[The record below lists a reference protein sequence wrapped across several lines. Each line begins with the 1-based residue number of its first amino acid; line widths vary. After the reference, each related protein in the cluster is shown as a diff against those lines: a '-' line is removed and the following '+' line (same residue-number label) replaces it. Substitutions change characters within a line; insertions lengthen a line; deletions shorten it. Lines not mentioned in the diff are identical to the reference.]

1 MVAVGERAATAARP
15 GEAAC
20 EVCGGG
26 AWAPLVVEN
35 GYQWV
40 RCAECGFARLSPM
53 PDLAAA
59 GEIQSPEVARD
70 YIRTLTA
77 KADSKMRRSRRRV
90 RHLRRRMRG
99 PDMLDVG
106 SNIGCFVE
114 AGREIGLRAVGLDI
128 NPDLVAYA
136 RERYPECEF
145 VCGALEDVD
154 FGDRRFDGIYTS
166 EVIEHVV
173 DPNGF
178 LAGIFRL
185 LKPGGVLYLT
195 TPDLGGYRQKAPPGW
210 KPLGAPDHK
219 LYFTPEN
226 MRRMLVRHG
235 FTDVRFRFNVK
246 PGIKLF
252 ARRGEAAR

>member
-1 MVAVGERAATAARP
+1 MTKGREVT
-15 GEAAC
+15 AC

-26 AWAPLVVEN
+26 AMAPLAAEN
-35 GYQWV
+35 GYDWV
-40 RCAECGFARLSPM
+40 RCEACGFASLSPM
-53 PDLAAA
+53 PDGAAA
-59 GEIQSPEVARD
+59 GELQGPEVARD

-90 RHLRRRMRG
+90 RHLGRRMRG

-128 NPDLVAYA
+128 NPDLVAFA
-136 RERYPECEF
+136 RERYPACEF
-145 VCGALEDVD
+145 VHGTLEEADL
-154 FGDRRFDGIYTS
+154 GGRRFDGVYTS

-173 DPNGF
+173 DPNAF

-195 TPDLGGYRQKAPPGW
+195 TPDLRGYRRRRPPGW
-210 KPLGAPDHK
+210 APLGAPDHK

-226 MRRMLVRHG
+226 MRRMLTKHG
-235 FTDVRFRFNVK
+235 FSDIRFRFNTK

-252 ARRGEAAR
+252 ARRGDAAP